1 MEPLIEAVVVT
12 SNNTGAESVQV
23 YDVATGTHLKSY
35 RGDIAAQSTLCFVGQ
50 AEYLMAAVR
59 DKPFLQ
65 AWALPRHE
73 TLQIRLIVPGKAC
86 AMAVSPSGPKYCVI
100 GIAEKLTVYKLVTG
114 RMIGVSS
121 RHYQPVTCL
130 KFTPCGNYFASGGE
144 DGFVYLWSL
153 GSFIETLHKQDAPQ
167 VQPHFILGQHS
178 DKVTDLAMTSSGIQG
193 FLVSSSLDHTAKV
206 FDLVTGRLI
215 YNIISATGITSV
227 ACNSLGSQ
235 VFLGNSN
242 GTVNIANLLPHP
254 PPGDVQ
260 VSSNNIC
267 HTNSVRHIAVTTT
280 GNQLVTGGE
289 DGDVKVWSIAGL
301 PLASLENASNHNPSL
316 ALQKVVHTGRGRINN
331 LAILRTDREALSD
344 ADREVE
350 EVIAPFSQ
358 DFSNPLNAEVTIPI
372 RGKGKPQPQHLDIFN
387 FATDPCFD
395 SVEPEKG
402 PDYKNEL
409 EESVIS
415 LQENN
420 KDLYNFAMKQI
431 LRKTP
436 KGGKGSAN
444 RKTNNKGK
452 KASANKNR
460 YFDTKEKK

>member
-1 MEPLIEAVVVT
+1 MTLGNSSVRKYADKKLRYYRLRKELLEQEEEVT
-12 SNNTGAESVQV
+12 RLHQTK
-23 YDVATGTHLKSY
+23 TRHL
-35 RGDIAAQSTLCFVGQ
+35 L
-50 AEYLMAAVR
+50 L
-59 DKPFLQ
+59 
-65 AWALPRHE
+65 
-73 TLQIRLIVPGKAC
+73 
-86 AMAVSPSGPKYCVI
+86 
-100 GIAEKLTVYKLVTG
+100 
-114 RMIGVSS
+114 
-121 RHYQPVTCL
+121 
-130 KFTPCGNYFASGGE
+130 
-144 DGFVYLWSL
+144 
-153 GSFIETLHKQDAPQ
+153 
-167 VQPHFILGQHS
+167 
-178 DKVTDLAMTSSGIQG
+178 VTDLAMTSSGMQG